1 MFGSVT
7 MKNTVPEWFKKASVY
22 QINPRTFCS
31 EGTIK
36 AIIKELPFLK
46 ELGFKII
53 YLCPIF
59 EEDASQNKENWS
71 ERQKNSETGN
81 PKNPYRMNNYFKI
94 DSEYGSMDDL
104 REFVSEVHRL
114 DMKAMLDLVYF
125 HIGPNAPILKEHPEF
140 AKSDENGNILL
151 GNWHFPVLNY
161 ENKGLREYLLSN
173 MVYYVGEIG
182 VDGFRCDVGDNVPLD
197 FWKEGKHRIKAINP
211 QAVMIN
217 EGSKLEALSVFDANY
232 AWFWHDNIFKLL
244 NGEINTAG
252 LIDIYKERTK
262 DFKENYFL
270 LLDMDNHDTVTDWPY
285 RIEEHFGSAVM
296 EMILALNYCLKGIPM
311 VYCGNEL
318 ADTARISMFANRFY
332 MGKYEVTNREALKN
346 TDEGKRRIEVIKKL
360 NALKKEN
367 AALQNGKTEWIK
379 ICYPNVLAFS
389 RISNTEKVTFFGNF
403 SKETV
408 EFVKESGD
416 ILLSN
421 NMKIKNGNVQLDA
434 YGYIIIREDILQG
447 KIFT

>member
-1 MFGSVT
+1 
-7 MKNTVPEWFKKASVY
+7 MKKTVPEWFKKASVY

-59 EEDASQNKENWS
+59 EEDDSQNKENWS

-114 DMKAMLDLVYF
+114 GMKAMLDLVYF

-140 AKSDENGNILL
+140 AKLDENGNILL

-197 FWKEGKHRIKAINP
+197 FWEEGKHRIKAINP

-217 EGSKLEALSVFDANY
+217 EGKKSEYLKVFDANY

-332 MGKYEVTNREALKN
+332 MGKYEVTNREAKN
-346 TDEGKRRIEVIKKL
+346 TIPSLRRQYVIKTLNKIREKHSVLADGETVFFKNLNNGVVAFERKL
-360 NALKKEN
+360 NGE
-367 AALQNGKTEWIK
+367 
-379 ICYPNVLAFS
+379 
-389 RISNTEKVTFFGNF
+389 RIVFACNF
-403 SKETV
+403 SKENKKINLENLKVKTV
-408 EFVKESGD
+408 LLESETSPHYNENT
-416 ILLSN
+416 IELSPN
-421 NMKIKNGNVQLDA
+421 AYVIFENM
-434 YGYIIIREDILQG
+434 
-447 KIFT
+447 